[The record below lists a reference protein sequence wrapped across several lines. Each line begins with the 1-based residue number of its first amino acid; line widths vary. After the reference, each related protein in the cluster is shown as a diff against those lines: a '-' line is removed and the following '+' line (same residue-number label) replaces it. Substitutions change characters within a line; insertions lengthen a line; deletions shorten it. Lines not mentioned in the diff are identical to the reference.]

1 MKIILI
7 FLVASLFLSF
17 VLNHFFQIK
26 TSLYFERFFISIK
39 KLISSIDFLNT
50 NNPLYLS
57 HVSILNEFYPY
68 EINIYDL
75 LKQIYGGG
83 SAVSNS
89 YIMDGF
95 IFWLIWIFYNDF
107 VKYNISVN

>member
-7 FLVASLFLSF
+7 FLVAALFLSF
-17 VLNHFFQIK
+17 CLDHFFQIK
-26 TSLYFERFFISIK
+26 TSLYFERFFYLNQK
-39 KLISSIDFLNT
+39 TYFFIDFLNT

-89 YIMDGF
+89 
-95 IFWLIWIFYNDF
+95 
-107 VKYNISVN
+107 